1 MVYENG
7 LQLVKQNLNYSDP
20 NIGDFNEA
28 LNAVTVG
35 ASGGVFGI
43 LLAFGMM
50 FPNHEI
56 YLYFLFP
63 IKAKWFVILYGI
75 AELIFGVTNT
85 QGNIAH
91 FAHLGGMLFG
101 FILILMWKK
110 NSNNHNYFK

>member
-1 MVYENG
+1 MKVLCEKYVKSKEQLKNIPIIYKSLLSPADIQMVYENG

-20 NIGDFNEA
+20 NIGSYNEA

-56 YLYFLFP
+56 YLYFLF
-63 IKAKWFVILYGI
+63 
-75 AELIFGVTNT
+75 
-85 QGNIAH
+85 Q
-91 FAHLGGMLFG
+91 
-101 FILILMWKK
+101 
-110 NSNNHNYFK
+110 